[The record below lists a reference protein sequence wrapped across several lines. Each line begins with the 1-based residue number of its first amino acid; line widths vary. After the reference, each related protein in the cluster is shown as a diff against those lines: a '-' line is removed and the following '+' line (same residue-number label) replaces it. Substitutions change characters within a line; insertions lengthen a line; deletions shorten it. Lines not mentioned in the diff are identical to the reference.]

1 MKISRRV
8 VGRMILGAPWLAA
21 GAGLAGSLTGEPRA
35 DEPQAAPAPAP
46 EPEVEPTPLAKFI
59 AKQEEGLSGAERDKV
74 RKDVTQLEEALKA
87 VRDFPISNDVPPAGG
102 FRPMRSV
109 RKGR

>member
-21 GAGLAGSLTGEPRA
+21 GAGLAGSLTGEARA
-35 DEPQAAPAPAP
+35 AEPEPEP

-87 VRDFPISNDVPPAGG
+87 VRDFPVSNDVPPAGG

>member
-8 VGRMILGAPWLAA
+8 VGRMILGVPLLAA
-21 GAGLAGSLTGEPRA
+21 GAGLAGSLARDARA
-35 DEPQAAPAPAP
+35 DEPQTAP

-74 RKDVTQLEEALKA
+74 RKDVTQLEEALKV

-109 RKGR
+109 RTSR

>member
-8 VGRMILGAPWLAA
+8 AGRMILGAPALLA
-21 GAGLAGSLTGEPRA
+21 GAGLAGALGQGARA
-35 DEPQAAPAPAP
+35 NEPQTAPAP
-46 EPEVEPTPLAKFI
+46 EPDPEPTPLAKFI
-59 AKQEEGLSGAERDKV
+59 AKEEEGLSGSERDKV
-74 RKDVTQLEEALKA
+74 RKDVTQLEQALKT
-87 VRDFPISNDVPPAGG
+87 VREFVIPNDVPPAGG

>member
-21 GAGLAGSLTGEPRA
+21 GSALAGSLTGEARA
-35 DEPQAAPAPAP
+35 DEPQAAPEP

>member
-8 VGRMILGAPWLAA
+8 VGRMILGAPLLAA
-21 GAGLAGSLTGEPRA
+21 GAGLAGSLTGEARA
-35 DEPQAAPAPAP
+35 DEPQAAPAP

-74 RKDVTQLEEALKA
+74 RKDVTQLEEALKV
-87 VRDFPISNDVPPAGG
+87 VRDFPIANDIPPAGG

>member
-21 GAGLAGSLTGEPRA
+21 GAGLAASLTREARAAEP
-35 DEPQAAPAPAP
+35 EPEP

>member
-21 GAGLAGSLTGEPRA
+21 GAGLAGSLTREARA
-35 DEPQAAPAPAP
+35 GEPQAAPEP

>member
-8 VGRMILGAPWLAA
+8 VGRMILGTPALLA
-21 GAGLAGSLTGEPRA
+21 GAGLMGTLGQGARA
-35 DEPQAAPAPAP
+35 DEPQASPAP
-46 EPEVEPTPLAKFI
+46 EPEAEPTPLAKFI

-74 RKDVTQLEEALKA
+74 RKDVTQLEEALKV
-87 VRDFPISNDVPPAGG
+87 VRDFPIANDIPPAGG

>member
-8 VGRMILGAPWLAA
+8 VGRMILGAPLLAA
-21 GAGLAGSLTGEPRA
+21 GAGLAGSLAGEARA
-35 DEPQAAPAPAP
+35 AEPAPEP

-87 VRDFPISNDVPPAGG
+87 VRDFPVSNDVPPAGG

>member
-8 VGRMILGAPWLAA
+8 VGRMILGAPLLAA
-21 GAGLAGSLTGEPRA
+21 GAGLAGSLTGEARA
-35 DEPQAAPAPAP
+35 AEPAPEP